1 MNHTV
6 FLTLSACLI
15 YAVTAGIRGNYG
27 ILLGPLSEST
37 GIGYSS
43 ISFVLAIAQLTFG
56 AMQPFFGIMTMK
68 KSNLFVLR
76 SGILLIVCGLC
87 LLPMCNSVPL
97 LLAVLGIMIPSGT
110 AALSYG
116 IIMGTITPLL
126 PSKTV
131 STVSGIVSA
140 SSGIGSTV
148 FSPILQIVSAAAGLI
163 GATCFLGVPALLLLP
178 VTLYIGQLSAKQAN
192 SHITTSSGD
201 APATDST
208 ALSADDSGATA
219 NSNSPSL
226 TAMFRDA
233 VKNRDYIRILMGFF
247 TCGFHMAIIETHLYT
262 QITTYGF
269 SGQTAA
275 LAFSIYGIATMVG
288 SVSSGMMCSR
298 FPMKNVL
305 GSLYASRIVWIL
317 SFLLLP
323 KNLATVFLFAICL
336 GLTGG
341 ATVPPTSGITG
352 HLFGAKKLS
361 TLFGIAFFCHQ
372 IGSFFSAWFGGICVS
387 ATGGYTLIWL
397 ADALLCVMAATV
409 SYRIKDLPIKKSA

>member
-1 MNHTV
+1 MNHTI

-15 YAVTAGIRGNYG
+15 YGVTAGIRGNYG
-27 ILLGPLSEST
+27 ILLGPISEAT
-37 GIGYSS
+37 GISYSS
-43 ISFVLAIAQLTFG
+43 ISFVLAIAQLSFG
-56 AMQPFFGIMTMK
+56 AMQPFFGILTMK
-68 KSNLFVLR
+68 KSNIFVLR
-76 SGILLIVCGLC
+76 SGILLIICGLC
-87 LLPMCNSVPL
+87 LLPVCSSVPFL
-97 LLAVLGIMIPSGT
+97 LVALGIMIPSGT

-140 SSGIGSTV
+140 RSGIGSTV

-163 GATCFLGVPALLLLP
+163 GATYFLGVPTLLLLP
-178 VTLYIGQLSAKQAN
+178 VTLYIGSLSATQSN
-192 SHITTSSGD
+192 DG
-201 APATDST
+201 
-208 ALSADDSGATA
+208 SAAKAAVDDD
-219 NSNSPSL
+219 SPSL
-226 TAMFRDA
+226 IAMFRDA
-233 VKNRDYIRILMGFF
+233 VQNRNYIRILMGFF

-305 GSLYASRIVWIL
+305 GTLYASRIVWIL

-323 KNLATVFLFAICL
+323 KNLVTVFVFAICL

-352 HLFGAKKLS
+352 HLF
-361 TLFGIAFFCHQ
+361 
-372 IGSFFSAWFGGICVS
+372 
-387 ATGGYTLIWL
+387 
-397 ADALLCVMAATV
+397 
-409 SYRIKDLPIKKSA
+409 